1 MGLELIMKY
10 HPGLLLLITVIAG
23 GMAFFLYY
31 RERLLEEVS
40 QALKW
45 MMAIFRFTAL
55 WFILFLLTGIIVENL
70 EERKEEPLIILAH
83 DNSESVIMNKDSDYY
98 RNEYPELLK
107 QLSSSLKEDYEVLD
121 YSFAEGTEKGLLN
134 NYTGKV
140 TDISALFTQIFD
152 QYGNRN
158 IGAIILS
165 SDGIYNAGSNPV
177 YAVNEKS
184 FVPVYTVGLGD
195 TTPVR
200 DLKIDAVNH
209 NDVAFLGN
217 EFPVEVVFT
226 GVKAMDENAT
236 VSIYQGKNLLGKQQ
250 MRFDSDFQ
258 QSKNLFMLRANGT
271 GLQQYTA
278 KISTINNEFSI
289 KNNEM
294 NFYVEVI
301 DGRQKILLAH
311 QSPHPDVAAVRFVI
325 ENNKNYQTEVK
336 YFKEISSVNEYD
348 LVIVHSYQSGNS
360 VLDEAIKTGSVPMLL
375 INGIGTDIRNLQNLQ
390 VGFSGSGNSTEETG
404 FVYNVAFK
412 DILLS
417 PKIVSTIS
425 SAPPLHAPFGNLN
438 YSKAIDILAFQKV
451 GTIQLDNPLIYFTQ
465 KEKSRLGVIMGEGI
479 WRWRLHDQLRNNS
492 TLIFEEFFSKLITY
506 LAVKENKDPF
516 RVNIENEY
524 NENEEIIVEAELY
537 NKSFELINESQV
549 SFSYTDQNANTF
561 NSVFMPVGKSYRL
574 NLGKL
579 KSGIYTWE
587 AKTVFQQNTYVKKGT
602 ILVKEIRLE
611 WLNTVADHRLL
622 RNLSQN
628 TGGRF
633 YFPSQLNQLEQ
644 HVRDNKDLATVVYQE
659 KSFDDLIDFKWL
671 FFLIMLF
678 VSAEWFFRKYN
689 GAY

>member
-1 MGLELIMKY
+1 MKY
-10 HPGLLLLITVIAG
+10 HPGLLLLITAIAA
-23 GMAFFLYY
+23 GMTFFLYY
-31 RERLLEEVS
+31 RERLLEEVRKE
-40 QALKW
+40 LKW
-45 MMAIFRFTAL
+45 MMAIFRFITL
-55 WFILFLLTGIIVENL
+55 WVILFLLTGIIVENL

-83 DNSESVIMNKDSDYY
+83 DNSESVIMNKDSDFY
-98 RNEYPELLK
+98 RNEYADLLEN
-107 QLSSSLKEDYEVLD
+107 LSMSLKEDYEVID
-121 YSFAEGTEKGLLN
+121 YSFTDVSEKGLLH
-134 NYTGKV
+134 NYSGKV
-140 TDISALFTQIFD
+140 TDISQLFTQIFD

-184 FVPVYTVGLGD
+184 FVPVYTIGLGD

-226 GVKAMDENAT
+226 GVKATDENA
-236 VSIYQGKNLLGKQQ
+236 VISVYQGKNLVGKQQ
-250 MRFDSDFQ
+250 IQFDSDFQ
-258 QSKNLFMLRANGT
+258 QSKNLFMLRATGT

-278 KISTINNEFSI
+278 KISTIDNEFSV

-294 NFYVEVI
+294 NFYIEVI

-325 ENNKNYQTEVK
+325 ENNKNYQAEVK
-336 YFKEISSVNEYD
+336 YFKEITSVTEYD

-360 VLDEAIKTGSVPMLL
+360 VLDEAIKTGSVPILL
-375 INGIGTDIRNLQNLQ
+375 INGTSTDIRNLQNLQ
-390 VGFSGSGNSTEETG
+390 VGFSGNGNSTEETG

-425 SAPPLHAPFGNLN
+425 SAPPLHAPFGSLN

-492 TLIFEEFFSKLITY
+492 TLIFEEFLSKLITY

-516 RVNIENEY
+516 RVKIENEY
-524 NENEEIIVEAELY
+524 NENEEVMVEAELY

-549 SFSYTDQNANTF
+549 SFSYADQNANTF
-561 NSVFMPVGKSYRL
+561 NSVFMPVGKNYRL

-579 KSGIYTWE
+579 KSGIYSWE

-602 ILVKEIRLE
+602 FLVKEIRLE

-628 TGGRF
+628 TGGQF
-633 YFPSQLNQLEQ
+633 YFPNQLNELEQ
-644 HVRDNKDLATVVYQE
+644 HVRSNKDLATVVYQE

-678 VSAEWFFRKYN
+678 ISAEWFFRKYN